1 MMVLRKAGERGYAQ
15 HGWLE
20 SWHSFSF
27 ADYNDPA
34 HVHFGPL
41 RVINED
47 IVQPGTGFG
56 THGHRDMEI
65 LTYVLSGALRH
76 RDSMGSSGD
85 IRYGEV
91 QVMSAGTGCAAQR
104 GESFAGRGGA
114 SAANLDHAGS
124 ARLDAGLSAKEFSA
138 GRQAGA
144 LVSAGFA
151 RCGARLVVD
160 PSGCARVCRARLD
173 GAETLDYPMAAGR
186 KAYLHVARGSL
197 QANGYALSAG
207 DALMYTDEA
216 EVELSAAKEAEVL
229 LFDMG
234 LIKIKTAGGRP
245 ATSHFSCLAKKSNQ
259 KKSPPV
265 CRPCGLDRC
274 CLQRFVRLSLFA

>member
-1 MMVLRKAGERGYAQ
+1 MMVLRKSGERGYAH

-27 ADYNDPA
+27 ADYRDPA

-76 RDSMGSSGD
+76 SDSTGSSGD
-85 IRYGEV
+85 IHYGEV
-91 QVMSAGTGCAAQR
+91 QMMSAGTGVQHSEVNPSPIDAVHLLQIWIMPDRQNLTPSYQQKIFPLQDKQARWCLLASPDAGKGSLLIHQDAR
-104 GESFAGRGGA
+104 VFA
-114 SAANLDHAGS
+114 
-124 ARLDAGLSAKEFSA
+124 ARLNN
-138 GRQAGA
+138 
-144 LVSAGFA
+144 
-151 RCGARLVVD
+151 
-160 PSGCARVCRARLD
+160 
-173 GAETLDYPMAAGR
+173 AETLGYPLVAGR

-197 QANGYALSAG
+197 QANGQSLSAG

-216 EVELSAAKEAEVL
+216 KVELSDAKEAEVL

-234 LIKIKTAGGRP
+234 
-245 ATSHFSCLAKKSNQ
+245 
-259 KKSPPV
+259 
-265 CRPCGLDRC
+265 
-274 CLQRFVRLSLFA
+274 

>member
-1 MMVLRKAGERGYAQ
+1 MMLLRKSGERGYAT

-27 ADYNDPA
+27 ADYRDPA

-65 LTYVLSGALRH
+65 LTYVLGGTLRH
-76 RDSMGSSGD
+76 RDSMGHGED

-91 QVMSAGTGCAAQR
+91 QVMSAGTGVQHS
-104 GESFAGRGGA
+104 EVNP
-114 SAANLDHAGS
+114 SADEPVHLLQIWIIPDRQNLTPGYQQ
-124 ARLDAGLSAKEFSA
+124 KEF
-138 GRQAGA
+138 A
-144 LVSAGFA
+144 LQDKLARWCLLASPDAVQGSLLIHQDARVSA
-151 RCGARLVVD
+151 
-160 PSGCARVCRARLD
+160 ARLD
-173 GAETLDYPMAAGR
+173 GGETLGYPIAAGR
-186 KAYLHVARGSL
+186 KAYLHVARGSVK
-197 QANGYALSAG
+197 ANGYGLSAG

-216 EVELSAAKEAEVL
+216 MVELGGAKEAEVL

-234 LIKIKTAGGRP
+234 
-245 ATSHFSCLAKKSNQ
+245 
-259 KKSPPV
+259 
-265 CRPCGLDRC
+265 
-274 CLQRFVRLSLFA
+274 

>member
-1 MMVLRKAGERGYAQ
+1 MIVQRKSGERGYAH

-27 ADYNDPA
+27 ADYRDPA

-76 RDSMGSSGD
+76 QDSTGSSGD

-91 QVMSAGTGCAAQR
+91 QVMSAGTGVQHSEVNSSSVEAVHLLQIWIMPDKQGLTPGYQQKDFPLEEKLARWCLLASPDAAQ
-104 GESFAGRGGA
+104 
-114 SAANLDHAGS
+114 GS
-124 ARLDAGLSAKEFSA
+124 LLIHQDAC
-138 GRQAGA
+138 
-144 LVSAGFA
+144 VSA
-151 RCGARLVVD
+151 
-160 PSGCARVCRARLD
+160 ARLD
-173 GAETLDYPMAAGR
+173 GAETLSYPIASKR
-186 KAYLHVARGSL
+186 KIYLHVARGSL
-197 QANGYALSAG
+197 EANGYVLAAG

-216 EVELSAAKEAEVL
+216 GVGLSDGKEAEVL

-234 LIKIKTAGGRP
+234 
-245 ATSHFSCLAKKSNQ
+245 
-259 KKSPPV
+259 
-265 CRPCGLDRC
+265 
-274 CLQRFVRLSLFA
+274 

>member
-1 MMVLRKAGERGYAQ
+1 MIKLRKASERGHAH

-27 ADYNDPA
+27 ADYRDPA

-47 IVQPGTGFG
+47 IVRPGTGFG

-76 RDSMGSSGD
+76 RDSMGHGED

-91 QVMSAGTGCAAQR
+91 QMMSAGTGVQHSEMNPLPDEAVHLLQIWIMPDRQNLMPGYQQKLFPLQDKQGRWCLLASPDAAQGSLLIHQDVR
-104 GESFAGRGGA
+104 VFA
-114 SAANLDHAGS
+114 
-124 ARLDAGLSAKEFSA
+124 
-138 GRQAGA
+138 
-144 LVSAGFA
+144 
-151 RCGARLVVD
+151 
-160 PSGCARVCRARLD
+160 ARLD
-173 GAETLDYPMAAGR
+173 GTETLTYQIAAGR
-186 KAYLHVARGSL
+186 KVYLHVARGNL

-207 DALMYTDEA
+207 DALMYEDETV
-216 EVELSAAKEAEVL
+216 VEMEAAKEAEVL

-234 LIKIKTAGGRP
+234 
-245 ATSHFSCLAKKSNQ
+245 
-259 KKSPPV
+259 
-265 CRPCGLDRC
+265 
-274 CLQRFVRLSLFA
+274 

>member
-1 MMVLRKAGERGYAQ
+1 MIVLRKAGERGYAH

-65 LTYVLSGALRH
+65 LTYVLSGTLRH
-76 RDSMGSSGD
+76 RDSTGSSGD

-91 QVMSAGTGCAAQR
+91 QMMSAGTGVQHSEVNPSSDEAVHLLQIWIMPDR
-104 GESFAGRGGA
+104 Q
-114 SAANLDHAGS
+114 NLTP
-124 ARLDAGLSAKEFSA
+124 LYQQKEFP
-138 GRQAGA
+138 
-144 LVSAGFA
+144 LEDKLA
-151 RCGARLVVD
+151 RWCLLASPDAEQESLLIHQD
-160 PSGCARVCRARLD
+160 ARVFSARLD
-173 GAETLDYPMAAGR
+173 GAATLVYALTAGR
-186 KAYLHVARGSL
+186 KAYLHIARGSL
-197 QANGYALSAG
+197 QANGYELSAG
-207 DALMYTDEA
+207 DALMYEDDG
-216 EVELSAAKEAEVL
+216 EVELSEAKEAEVL

-234 LIKIKTAGGRP
+234 
-245 ATSHFSCLAKKSNQ
+245 
-259 KKSPPV
+259 
-265 CRPCGLDRC
+265 
-274 CLQRFVRLSLFA
+274 

>member
-1 MMVLRKAGERGYAQ
+1 MIEVRKADERGYAH

-27 ADYNDPA
+27 ADYRDPA

-76 RDSMGSSGD
+76 QDSMGHGED

-91 QVMSAGTGCAAQR
+91 QVMSAGTGVQHSEVNPSPIDAVHLLQIWIIPDR
-104 GESFAGRGGA
+104 Q
-114 SAANLDHAGS
+114 NLTPGYQQ
-124 ARLDAGLSAKEFSA
+124 KEFPLQDKK
-138 GRQAGA
+138 GRWCLLASPDTAQGS
-144 LVSAGFA
+144 L
-151 RCGARLVVD
+151 LIHQD
-160 PSGCARVCRARLD
+160 ARVFAVRLD
-173 GAETLDYPMAAGR
+173 GAETLDYPIAVGR
-186 KAYLHVARGSL
+186 KIYLHVARGGL
-197 QANGYALSAG
+197 QANGYALFAG

-216 EVELSAAKEAEVL
+216 EVELSGAKEAEVL

-234 LIKIKTAGGRP
+234 
-245 ATSHFSCLAKKSNQ
+245 
-259 KKSPPV
+259 
-265 CRPCGLDRC
+265 
-274 CLQRFVRLSLFA
+274 